1 MTIEQ
6 VEEYIEREWN
16 HSSIVPHE
24 RVITDVPGCARF
36 VVYSQQYSP
45 ESSLDNMIC
54 YWFRKS

>member
-16 HSSIVPHE
+16 HPNGVYD

-36 VVYSQQYSP
+36 VVHSQQYSP
-45 ESSLDNMIC
+45 ERSIDNMIC

>member
-16 HSSIVPHE
+16 HSDD

-36 VVYSQQYSP
+36 VVRSQQYSP

>member
-16 HSSIVPHE
+16 HSDD